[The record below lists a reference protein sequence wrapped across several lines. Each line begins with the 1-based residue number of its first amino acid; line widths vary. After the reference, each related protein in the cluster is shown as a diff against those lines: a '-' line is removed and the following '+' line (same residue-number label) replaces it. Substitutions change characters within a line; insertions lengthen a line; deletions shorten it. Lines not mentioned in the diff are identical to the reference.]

1 MTRAR
6 SHAQSAG
13 RRRGLRRHPF
23 LQEIVMNTR
32 LHAAIA
38 LTAIGL
44 STFAFTQGARACGLG
59 DALPSSGPAAAAS
72 FAALVAT
79 AAGAGPAAA
88 VQGRYVNPLQ
98 MLEPITGLY
107 RFTFTVQGHVADQ
120 GFVTWHADGTEL
132 MNSGK
137 PAITGN
143 FCMGAWKQ
151 TGAHSYVLN
160 HWALNWDNSG
170 QVFLGPVNINER
182 ITLARDNNSYSGN
195 FTLTQYTPDGKQ
207 PAGPSVMG
215 TVTAMRVM
223 AEGN

>member
-1 MTRAR
+1 MD
-6 SHAQSAG
+6 
-13 RRRGLRRHPF
+13 
-23 LQEIVMNTR
+23 TR

-44 STFAFTQGARACGLG
+44 STFAFTQNAKACDLG
-59 DALPSSGPAAAAS
+59 GALPASSPAGAAS
-72 FAALVAT
+72 LAALVAT
-79 AAGAGPAAA
+79 AAGAAPAAVA
-88 VQGRYVNPLQ
+88 QDKYANPLQ
-98 MLEPITGLY
+98 LLEPITGLY

-137 PAITGN
+137 PAITGD

-151 TGAHSYVLN
+151 TGAHTYVLN
-160 HWALNWDNSG
+160 HWALNWDSSG
-170 QVFLGPVNINER
+170 QVFLGPVNISER
-182 ITLARDNNSYSGN
+182 ITLARDSNSYSGD

-215 TVTAMRVM
+215 SVMATRVS

>member
-1 MTRAR
+1 
-6 SHAQSAG
+6 
-13 RRRGLRRHPF
+13 
-23 LQEIVMNTR
+23 MNTR

-44 STFAFTQGARACGLG
+44 STFAYAQSARACGLG
-59 DALPSSGPAAAAS
+59 DALPSTGPAAAAS
-72 FAALVAT
+72 FAALVAST
-79 AAGAGPAAA
+79 AGASPAAA
-88 VQGRYVNPLQ
+88 EGRYVNLLQ

-120 GFVTWHADGTEL
+120 GFVTWHADGTEI

-137 PAITGN
+137 PPITQS

-151 TGAHSYVLN
+151 TGAHTYVLN
-160 HWALNWDNSG
+160 HWALNWDSSG

-182 ITLARDNNSYSGN
+182 ITLARDHNSYSGD
-195 FTLTQYTPDGKQ
+195 FTLTQYTPDGKR

-215 TVTAMRVM
+215 AVAATRVM
-223 AEGN
+223 AEGD

>member
-1 MTRAR
+1 MD
-6 SHAQSAG
+6 
-13 RRRGLRRHPF
+13 
-23 LQEIVMNTR
+23 TR

-44 STFAFTQGARACGLG
+44 STFAFTQNAKACGLG
-59 DALPSSGPAAAAS
+59 GALPASGPAGAAS
-72 FAALVAT
+72 LAALVAT

-88 VQGRYVNPLQ
+88 QGRYANPLQ
-98 MLEPITGLY
+98 VLEPITGLY

-137 PAITGN
+137 PAITGE

-151 TGAHSYVLN
+151 TGAHTYVLN

-170 QVFLGPVNINER
+170 SVFLGPVNISER
-182 ITLARDNNSYSGN
+182 ITLAGDSNSYSGN

-215 TVTAMRVM
+215 SVAATRVM